1 MIIKL
6 SGLAA
11 EMIHTESIE
20 YSGSKDVKTLV
31 QYLYSKS
38 EVYSNI
44 KLFVS
49 INEELANEKQIFTEE
64 DFVLVFTPF
73 SGG

>member
-6 SGLAA
+6 SGLAV
-11 EMIHTESIE
+11 EMIHAESIE
-20 YSGSKDVKTLV
+20 YSGSKDVNSLLQFLK
-31 QYLYSKS
+31 SKS
-38 EVYSNI
+38 DVYSNI

-49 INEELANEKQIFTEE
+49 INEELADEKKNFTE
-64 DFVLVFTPF
+64 DDTILVFTPF

>member
-11 EMIHTESIE
+11 EMIHNESIE
-20 YSGSKDVKTLV
+20 YSGSKDVKTLL
-31 QYLYSKS
+31 QFLHSKAD
-38 EVYSNI
+38 VYSNI

-64 DFVLVFTPF
+64 DVVFVFTPF

>member
-11 EMIHTESIE
+11 EMIHNESIE
-20 YSGSKDVKTLV
+20 YSGSKDVKTLL
-31 QYLYSKS
+31 QFLQSQS
-38 EVYSNI
+38 DVYSNM

-49 INEELANEKQIFTEE
+49 VNEELADEKQVFSE
-64 DFVLVFTPF
+64 DDTVFVFSPF